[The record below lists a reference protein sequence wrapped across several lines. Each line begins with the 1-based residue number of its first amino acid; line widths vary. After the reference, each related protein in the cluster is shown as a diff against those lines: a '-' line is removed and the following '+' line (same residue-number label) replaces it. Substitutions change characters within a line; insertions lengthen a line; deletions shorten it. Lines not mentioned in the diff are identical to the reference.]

1 MATINDAFSFRTN
14 TEVKNTAFEVIKS
27 YGMTPSQVFNM
38 LLTEIA
44 YTKTIP
50 LSLNYQANLETK
62 LAMQEAKSGKN
73 EVYESLEAFH
83 KAMLAE

>member
-14 TEVKNTAFEVIKS
+14 TEIKNTAFDVIKN

-38 LLTEIA
+38 FLTEIA
-44 YTKTIP
+44 KTKTIP
-50 LSLNYQANLETK
+50 LSLNYQPNLETK

-73 EVYESLEAFH
+73 EVYASLEEFH

>member
-14 TEVKNTAFEVIKS
+14 TEIKNIAFDVIKN

-38 LLTEIA
+38 FLTEIA
-44 YTKTIP
+44 KTKTIP
-50 LSLNYQANLETK
+50 LSLNYQPNLETQ

-73 EVYESLEAFH
+73 EVYASLNDFH